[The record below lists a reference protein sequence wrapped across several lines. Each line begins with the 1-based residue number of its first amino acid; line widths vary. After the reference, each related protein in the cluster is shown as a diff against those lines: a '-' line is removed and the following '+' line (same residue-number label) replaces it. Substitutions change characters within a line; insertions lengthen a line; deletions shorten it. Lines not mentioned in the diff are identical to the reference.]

1 MVNIIDQEGL
11 GPDTARGNAG
21 LFVLIDDLLG
31 ECGLGETLE
40 RHLYRGRFALGGKVE
55 AVGVDEGDR
64 LLVGEDGSAGVVQ
77 VLCSF
82 CSEQIAGD
90 NSIMG
95 WKVIT
100 NRAEDR
106 SAAQVLS
113 CRLSGRAGAV
123 HLGTEGLVLGQGD
136 ITVTQ
141 KFILLVPIFTHS
153 PSIYSGSRT
162 AHSRRAAVGSS
173 RGSAIGRLEWNRA
186 FGVKLRASD
195 NISGRVE
202 VLQATDKQVS
212 VWSLKVG
219 LFGIGNERAP
229 QKDTVCP
236 YKRRADNGTTYA
248 VRVTTHKLQV

>member
-1 MVNIIDQEGL
+1 
-11 GPDTARGNAG
+11 
-21 LFVLIDDLLG
+21 
-31 ECGLGETLE
+31 
-40 RHLYRGRFALGGKVE
+40 
-55 AVGVDEGDR
+55 
-64 LLVGEDGSAGVVQ
+64 
-77 VLCSF
+77 
-82 CSEQIAGD
+82 
-90 NSIMG
+90 
-95 WKVIT
+95 
-100 NRAEDR
+100 
-106 SAAQVLS
+106 
-113 CRLSGRAGAV
+113 
-123 HLGTEGLVLGQGD
+123 
-136 ITVTQ
+136 
-141 KFILLVPIFTHS
+141 LLVPIFTHS

-173 RGSAIGRLEWNRA
+173 RGSAISRLEWNRA

-248 VRVTTHKLQV
+248 VRVTTHKLQIRSESNIALNGTGTSTGGSLIRLFAVLGELEAGAAVTNAPGASLLRLIEALLQLLLERAGVHVIDKGVRTRTELNIDALAVAAPTTPGSSGHDLGGNDNRGDKGGTHDCPA